1 LFALR
6 QIGSK
11 REARDGGCLGAALQ
25 FINGIVDSI
34 QIDCALWGVKSMN
47 GRIELVGKTQK
58 LRLDLRKGWEQ
69 QQNWRTEGAKRRE
82 QQAVVNDK
90 AKMLLGA
97 CMMVKGGGAN
107 LRGCGRVREG
117 RDCQNSHENNEG
129 KQCFAHEIL

>member
-1 LFALR
+1 MDE
-6 QIGSK
+6 SSWS
-11 REARDGGCLGAALQ
+11 ARRRNCDWTCEKVE
-25 FINGIVDSI
+25 NNS
-34 QIDCALWGVKSMN
+34 
-47 GRIELVGKTQK
+47 
-58 LRLDLRKGWEQ
+58 
-69 QQNWRTEGAKRRE
+69 RTEGLRVPRGENKKK
-82 QQAVVNDK
+82 AVVNDK